1 LESTIHNDGVADSP
15 DLTPEQARAAI
26 QEVGTRAAEVRRS
39 DLQLSWILQALAGAY
54 LGIAAVGSAAPDRR
68 GGFLAVMFV
77 IILASV
83 AAVVVLIGLRIRAYT
98 RIGLRIFV
106 ITAVI
111 FNVWNA
117 ATAAVSI
124 GTRFWA
130 TSQPSYHFAISA
142 LIATIPL
149 LVGAAIIWRR
159 AA

>member
-1 LESTIHNDGVADSP
+1 
-15 DLTPEQARAAI
+15 
-26 QEVGTRAAEVRRS
+26 
-39 DLQLSWILQALAGAY
+39 
-54 LGIAAVGSAAPDRR
+54 
-68 GGFLAVMFV
+68 MFV

-98 RIGLRIFV
+98 RTGLRIFV

>member
-1 LESTIHNDGVADSP
+1 MTVGDSP
-15 DLTPEQARAAI
+15 GLTPEQAKAAI
-26 QEVGTRAAEVRRS
+26 QEAGTRAGEVRRS

-54 LGIAAVGSAAPDRR
+54 LGIAIVGSAAPDRT
-68 GGFLAVMFV
+68 GAFVGVTFV

-83 AAVVVLIGLRIRAYT
+83 AAVAVLIGLRIRAYT
-98 RIGLRIFV
+98 RTGLKIFA
-106 ITAVI
+106 ITAI
-111 FNVWNA
+111 GFNVWNA

-142 LIATIPL
+142 LIAIVPL
-149 LVGAAIIWRR
+149 LAGAAIISRR